1 MIESYS
7 EFRERLVCLADDD
20 YREFSKK
27 GIPTER
33 PFIGVR
39 IPQIREI
46 VKKIA
51 PEFQGAFLKV
61 EPVAIEEVLAR
72 GMVICEL
79 PYEEMMA
86 RRDELDGKSWF
97 DSQVNIIDNWCTC
110 DVFCSGVAKR
120 IKGHLAEFFDQK
132 IEGLLNDS
140 REFAVRVGLVLLK
153 CAYMDFDYLNL
164 IFDRVENLRER
175 EEYYIKM
182 ASAWLVAECFT
193 KYPEETFAYLKVSK
207 LPKWTYN
214 KTISKIC
221 DSYRAA
227 MEDKAVLRKMRK
239 GDL

>member
-7 EFRERLVCLADDD
+7 EFRERLARLADDD

-27 GIPTER
+27 GIPTDR

-46 VKKIA
+46 VKEIS
-51 PEFQGAFLKV
+51 PCFCTEFLKT

-79 PYEEMMA
+79 SYEEMMA
-86 RRDELDGKSWF
+86 KRSEINGKSWF
-97 DSQVNIIDNWCTC
+97 DSQVDIIDNWCTC
-110 DVFCSGVAKR
+110 DVFCSGVTKR
-120 IKGHLAEFFDQK
+120 INGHLAEVLDQK

-153 CAYMDFDYLNL
+153 CAYVDFDYLNV

-193 KYPEETFAYLKVSK
+193 KYPEETFAYLKVFK

-221 DSYRAA
+221 DSYRVAE
-227 MEDKAVLRKMRK
+227 EDKAVLRKMRK
-239 GDL
+239 

>member
-7 EFRERLVCLADDD
+7 EFRENLARLADDD
-20 YREFSKK
+20 YCEFSKK

-39 IPQIREI
+39 IPLIREI
-46 VKKIA
+46 VKEIS
-51 PEFQGAFLKV
+51 PCFCTEFLKT

-79 PYEEMMA
+79 SYEEMMVK
-86 RRDELDGKSWF
+86 RSEINGKSWF
-97 DSQVNIIDNWCTC
+97 DSQVDIINNWCTC
-110 DVFCSGVAKR
+110 DVFCSGVTKR
-120 IKGHLAEFFDQK
+120 IGGHLAEVLDQK
-132 IEGLLNDS
+132 IDGLLSDS

-153 CAYMDFDYLNL
+153 CAYMDFDYLNV

-221 DSYRAA
+221 DSYRVAE
-227 MEDKAVLRKMRK
+227 EDKVVLRKMRK
-239 GDL
+239 

>member
-7 EFRERLVCLADDD
+7 EFRESLARLVDDD

-39 IPQIREI
+39 IPLIREI
-46 VKKIA
+46 VKEIS
-51 PEFQGAFLKV
+51 PCFCTEFLKT

-79 PYEEMMA
+79 SYEEMMIK
-86 RRDELDGKSWF
+86 RSGINGKSWF
-97 DSQVNIIDNWCTC
+97 DSQVDIIDNWCTC

-120 IKGHLAEFFDQK
+120 IKGHLAEVLDQK
-132 IEGLLNDS
+132 IDGLLSDS

-153 CAYMDFDYLNL
+153 CAYVDFDYLNV

-182 ASAWLVAECFT
+182 ASAWLVAECFI

-221 DSYRAA
+221 DSYRVAE
-227 MEDKAVLRKMRK
+227 EDKVVLRKMRK
-239 GDL
+239 

>member
-7 EFRERLVCLADDD
+7 EFRENLARLADDD

-39 IPQIREI
+39 IPQTREI
-46 VKKIA
+46 VKEIS
-51 PEFQGAFLKV
+51 PCFCTEFLKT

-72 GMVICEL
+72 GMVIYEL
-79 PYEEMMA
+79 SYEEMMVK
-86 RRDELDGKSWF
+86 RSEINGKSWF
-97 DSQVNIIDNWCTC
+97 DSQVDIIDNWCTC
-110 DVFCSGVAKR
+110 DVFCSGVTKR
-120 IKGHLAEFFDQK
+120 IKGHLAEVLDQK
-132 IEGLLNDS
+132 IECLLNDS

-153 CAYMDFDYLNL
+153 CAYVDFDYLNV

-175 EEYYIKM
+175 YYIKM

-207 LPKWTYN
+207 LPKWTHN
-214 KTISKIC
+214 RTISKIC
-221 DSYRAA
+221 DSYRVAE
-227 MEDKAVLRKMRK
+227 EDKVVLRKMRK
-239 GDL
+239 

>member
-7 EFRERLVCLADDD
+7 EFRERLARLADDD

-39 IPQIREI
+39 IPLIREI
-46 VKKIA
+46 VKEIS
-51 PEFQGAFLKV
+51 PCFCIDFLKT

-79 PYEEMMA
+79 SYEEMMVK
-86 RRDELDGKSWF
+86 RSEINGKSWF
-97 DSQVNIIDNWCTC
+97 DSQVDIIDNWCTC
-110 DVFCSGVAKR
+110 DVFCSGVTKR
-120 IKGHLAEFFDQK
+120 IKVHLAEVLDQK
-132 IEGLLNDS
+132 IEDLLNDS

-153 CAYMDFDYLNL
+153 CAYVDFDYLNV

-193 KYPEETFAYLKVSK
+193 KYPEETFVYLKVSK

-221 DSYRAA
+221 DSYRVAE
-227 MEDKAVLRKMRK
+227 EDKVVLRKMRK
-239 GDL
+239 